1 MQVKLGLVQMSMSD
15 DYTSNLNQA
24 ARLVKEARKKGAQVV
39 CLPEL
44 FDSRYFPQKQR
55 SELRGE
61 TIPGET
67 TQALSRIAKSN
78 KVVLVG
84 GSIYERARGR
94 NYNAS
99 VVFSDDGRIIGK
111 YRKVHIPNDPGFYE
125 QAYFSSGNEYQVI
138 KTKYGKLGV
147 LICFDQ
153 WYPEAARI
161 LKLMEANII
170 FYPTAI
176 GRVKG
181 IDAVEGSWQNA
192 WESVQR
198 GHAIANTIVVASVNR
213 VGREGDITFWGG
225 SFVYD
230 QFGNKLIRADDSEG
244 TFVTTCD
251 LSLSN
256 KIETGWGFMRNRRPR
271 TYSRLLK

>member
-1 MQVKLGLVQMSMSD
+1 MSMSD

-55 SELRGE
+55 SELRAE
-61 TIPGET
+61 TIPGEAT
-67 TQALSRIAKSN
+67 RALSGSPRATKSSWW
-78 KVVLVG
+78 VG
-84 GSIYERARGR
+84 QSTRGR
-94 NYNAS
+94 GERDYNTS

-161 LKLMEANII
+161 LKLMEADII

-176 GRVKG
+176 RMG
-181 IDAVEGSWQNA
+181 E
-192 WESVQR
+192 
-198 GHAIANTIVVASVNR
+198 
-213 VGREGDITFWGG
+213 
-225 SFVYD
+225 
-230 QFGNKLIRADDSEG
+230 
-244 TFVTTCD
+244 
-251 LSLSN
+251 
-256 KIETGWGFMRNRRPR
+256 RN
-271 TYSRLLK
+271 